1 MKIYDGG
8 SNKDLEIYDGVNSI
22 TYNVIGVPKHEK
34 SDTVTSKGNQMFI
47 TFKPDVNGVGKK
59 FTANITF
66 GIRTNY

>member
-1 MKIYDGG
+1 MKIYEGG
-8 SNKDLEIYDGVNSI
+8 SNIDKIIYDGLILESNSDLV
-22 TYNVIGVPKHEK
+22 TT
-34 SDTVTSKGNQMFI
+34 DTVRSKGNQMFI